1 MVTAVKNSMEEQ
13 IVGFVSQHCVRRKAP
28 EKIPLYPPITSL
40 FIKLFQTA
48 CQITANIILWLRKT
62 QKEVFYKQTSPFS
75 DQYFH
80 NAAPG
85 PVRNTLQIEML
96 LLRRT

>member
-1 MVTAVKNSMEEQ
+1 MEEQ

-48 CQITANIILWLRKT
+48 CQITANYHIVVEEDPKRGFL
-62 QKEVFYKQTSPFS
+62 QTGPHHLVINIFIMLHL
-75 DQYFH
+75 DQ
-80 NAAPG
+80 
-85 PVRNTLQIEML
+85 VRNTLQIEML